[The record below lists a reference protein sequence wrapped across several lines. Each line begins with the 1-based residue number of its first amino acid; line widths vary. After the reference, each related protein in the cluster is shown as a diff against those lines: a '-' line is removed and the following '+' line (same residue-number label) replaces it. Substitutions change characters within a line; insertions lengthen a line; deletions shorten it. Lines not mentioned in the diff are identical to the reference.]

1 MGLVKE
7 LFDEIIPLPDAK
19 VNQINAAGKVN
30 SYHFK
35 FAYAFLNLVFQVIDC
50 IIIPLYT
57 LMLLMSLKHGG
68 GFMKIGLLIIL
79 GFSTLFSFYQVIYW
93 FIKSPDDYVSFK
105 DRLMGETAIGA
116 FLSSVFRLKIYYY
129 LNR

>member
-1 MGLVKE
+1 MGLVRE
-7 LFDEIIPLPDAK
+7 IFDEIIPLPDAK

-50 IIIPLYT
+50 IIIPFYT
-57 LMLLMSLKHGG
+57 LVFFMSLKHGG
-68 GFMKIGLLIIL
+68 GFLKIGLFLVL
-79 GFSTLFSFYQVIYW
+79 AFSTLFSISQVIYW

-116 FLSSVFRLKIYYY
+116 MISGLFRVKIYYY
-129 LNR
+129 WK

>member
-1 MGLVKE
+1 MGLVRE
-7 LFDEIIPLPDAK
+7 IFDEIIPLPNAK
-19 VNQINAAGKVN
+19 VNQINTAGKVN

-35 FAYAFLNLVFQVIDC
+35 FAYAFLNMVFQVIDC
-50 IIIPLYT
+50 IIIPFYT
-57 LMLLMSLKHGG
+57 LMLFISLKQGG

-116 FLSSVFRLKIYYY
+116 LISGLFRFKIYYY
-129 LNR
+129 WK